1 MKRRYPTR
9 RWRRKKKK
17 EVKKRMLRMRD
28 KELFLWD
35 LNEILKSV
43 PDQSR
48 AEVIAATVY
57 SKASR
62 VGIDEAL
69 EYNEQMLAENALDEE
84 TAGKIHDLLMRNSMR
99 R

>member
-1 MKRRYPTR
+1 MRRYPTR

-35 LNEILKSV
+35 LNEIMKSM

-48 AEVIAATVY
+48 AEMIAASIY

-62 VGIDEAL
+62 LGIEDAV
-69 EYNEQMLAENALDEE
+69 EYNEQMLAEKALDEE
-84 TAGKIHDLLMRNSMR
+84 TADKIHDLLMRNSTR

>member
-1 MKRRYPTR
+1 
-9 RWRRKKKK
+9 
-17 EVKKRMLRMRD
+17 MLRMRD

-48 AEVIAATVY
+48 AETIAATVY

-62 VGIDEAL
+62 LGIEEAL
-69 EYNEQMLAENALDEE
+69 EYNEQMLADGALDEE
-84 TAGKIHDLLMRNSMR
+84 TADKIHDLLMRNSTR

>member
-1 MKRRYPTR
+1 MRRYPTR

-35 LNEILKSV
+35 LNEIMKSV

-48 AEVIAATVY
+48 AEMIAASIY

-62 VGIDEAL
+62 LGIEEAL
-69 EYNEQMLAENALDEE
+69 EYNEQMLSEEAIDEE
-84 TAGKIHDLLMRNSMR
+84 TADKIHDLLMRNSTR

>member
-1 MKRRYPTR
+1 
-9 RWRRKKKK
+9 
-17 EVKKRMLRMRD
+17 MLRMRD

-48 AEVIAATVY
+48 AEIIAATIY

-62 VGIDEAL
+62 LGIEDAL
-69 EYNEQMLAENALDEE
+69 EYNEQMFEEKALDEE
-84 TAGKIHDLLMRNSMR
+84 TAGKIRDLLLRNSTR

>member
-1 MKRRYPTR
+1 MRRYPTRR

-48 AEVIAATVY
+48 AEMIAASIY

-62 VGIDEAL
+62 LGIEDAV
-69 EYNEQMLAENALDEE
+69 EYNEQMLAEKALDEE
-84 TAGKIHDLLMRNSMR
+84 TANKIHDLLMRNSTR